1 MWRYALDSLDL
12 NLGWY
17 LDYAYCTL
25 YTLTHSSIIE
35 CNTIDLQVRICRFS
49 SCGRTTVRLPVTA
62 LTHHGCSQHSTMPC
76 QSTTRGLKWSTTPEK
91 RTYEIMVVQASWPSN
106 RYYLIANKQEYRIHI
121 LQHVYNMYALYYT
134 IIYYIH
140 IHIIS
145 RNASAHLWRSRSL
158 PRYSEICARDM
169 IPSIWTSHLKRWQD

>member
-1 MWRYALDSLDL
+1 MSSTTSPWWRYALDSLDL

-25 YTLTHSSIIE
+25 YTLTHSSE

-49 SCGRTTVRLPVTA
+49 SCGRTTVRLPVTT

-76 QSTTRGLKWSTTPEK
+76 QSTTRGLKWSTIPEK

-121 LQHVYNMYALYYT
+121 LQHVYNMYDLYIYT
-134 IIYYIH
+134 IIYIYTSYLVMLQHTFGEAGPCQDILRYVLGIWFH
-140 IHIIS
+140 PYG
-145 RNASAHLWRSRSL
+145 HL
-158 PRYSEICARDM
+158 
-169 IPSIWTSHLKRWQD
+169 IW